1 MCLSVIHLGEGVNED
16 VRPFNWLHVIYYF
29 TRLARERE
37 RERAHLIFIL
47 YSFNHM
53 ALLKTSLGLNIS
65 VFKKK
70 NVILHVHIKRPHV

>member
-37 RERAHLIFIL
+37 REHLIFIL

-70 NVILHVHIKRPHV
+70 KCGPSRSY